1 MPDVLTLLK
10 AMAAALRG
18 PAPLD
23 WASIAPIIGLRFDG
37 VRPIGRSGA
46 ASAIEGG
53 SLIKEGIPVDGV
65 IFQAPRPQISL
76 LFADKTL
83 SEPDI
88 SARQFAAIQHIA
100 ESRTG
105 RGYAIVFMIGDVSCA
120 ILVTEPGA
128 FIDGLTVSDPGPNGQ
143 TKQRSITDARETLQT
158 KATPA

>member
-1 MPDVLTLLK
+1 MPDFLALLK

-37 VRPIGRSGA
+37 TRPVGRSGA
-46 ASAIEGG
+46 ASVTEGG
-53 SLIKEGIPVDGV
+53 SLIKEGIPIDGV
-65 IFQAPRPQISL
+65 IFQAPRPQIWL
-76 LFADKTL
+76 LFPDKAL

-88 SARQFAAIQHIA
+88 SAQRFAADQRIA

-105 RGYAIVFMIGDVSCA
+105 RGYAIVFTIGGVSCA

-128 FIDGLTVSDPGPNGQ
+128 FVDGLTVSDPGPTGQ
-143 TKQRSITDARETLQT
+143 AKQPSIADARKALQT
-158 KATPA
+158 KDAPA